1 MMLYISIAYLL
12 LDHLIGIS
20 QAGPI
25 VHHPHKRG
33 QLPLSVFCV
42 QELGNVH
49 SETTFVKRDLGFQG
63 QIGDN
68 ILLSYG
74 DTLWSDA
81 TYSDTFRGITSD
93 SVAWA
98 THNVTEVVDPNL
110 KSQGYPQQFFP
121 TLPEYGEDQST
132 YALGITNAVETNPG
146 QGKFKHNCSS
156 SQH

>member
-1 MMLYISIAYLL
+1 MLNLLILYVL

-25 VHHPHKRG
+25 VHHHHKRG
-33 QLPLSVFCV
+33 QLPISVHCV
-42 QELGNVH
+42 EELGDVH

-63 QIGDN
+63 QIGEN

-81 TYSDTFRGITSD
+81 AYSDTFRGITSD
-93 SVAWA
+93 SAAWA
-98 THNVTEVVDPNL
+98 THNVTAVVDPNL
-110 KSQGYPQQFFP
+110 NAQGYPQQFCP

-132 YALGITNAVETNPG
+132 YALGITNAVETYPG
-146 QGKFKHNCSS
+146 QGRYNHHCTS
-156 SQH
+156 H